1 MNRKRIVRISAA
13 ESRDYSPVVSRVPG
27 VVTLRVA
34 VTIEPPK
41 LHVHGGTD
49 GHGHERC
56 PTQRRVGCR
65 VVGMTGVDRDLDRRF
80 GFHFFEFGAFDHK
93 TRAGDG
99 LVARARVEIPDARVH
114 VDRVRTSLGPGVL
127 HLEKGRTGIGVRSL
141 GYLRILRRPTLPE
154 FRDADAKRRRRG
166 EEIAPVPTHTR
177 ATDERHALV
186 IARGDTERPQLTG
199 GGHAVKTGPDRDG
212 LFGGVNPSARFH
224 HSRRRVNQRR
234 VPERDDDPHAPQ
246 LSLRGHDVAALGVD

>member
-1 MNRKRIVRISAA
+1 M
-13 ESRDYSPVVSRVPG
+13 
-27 VVTLRVA
+27 
-34 VTIEPPK
+34 
-41 LHVHGGTD
+41 
-49 GHGHERC
+49 
-56 PTQRRVGCR
+56 
-65 VVGMTGVDRDLDRRF
+65 VGMTGVDRDLDRRF

-114 VDRVRTSLGPGVL
+114 VDRVHTSLGPGVL

-246 LSLRGHDVAALGVD
+246 LRVRGHDVAALGVD